1 MERERRHWP
10 IAFAAVMIIAAAS
23 IVGCGVVGPGH
34 DAANGHGETALERT
48 AGTAPAEPGR
58 TGTERSGSANQQDT
72 ELIDPK
78 ELACLNRGVDDT
90 YPGDA
95 WFVLAAGHA
104 MPDDCGEARPAPA
117 GNEEGQ
123 ADREQAERSEAAGAS
138 DGSGQ
143 AAASAGQ
150 RTRVM
155 LDVPQRVQ
163 ETGYWCVPA
172 ALQMVLAYH
181 GIDVSQSTLAARMNT
196 KPDTGTVDVD
206 LARVANAY
214 LFGVEDA
221 DPSGAGYRVQAVTRG
236 DTDPSVAATFAER
249 VKADMASRD
258 PVFATVDL
266 HALYPQFGHISHAIV
281 IIGYDADPGGAI
293 VNYHFIDP
301 YYRVQDV
308 TYGGRKI
315 AGAAEMVNAIVTNEE
330 PAYVW

>member
-34 DAANGHGETALERT
+34 DAANGHGEPALERT
-48 AGTAPAEPGR
+48 AGTALAEPGR

-138 DGSGQ
+138 G
-143 AAASAGQ
+143 AI
-150 RTRVM
+150 
-155 LDVPQRVQ
+155 
-163 ETGYWCVPA
+163 
-172 ALQMVLAYH
+172 
-181 GIDVSQSTLAARMNT
+181 GISDRS
-196 KPDTGTVDVD
+196 
-206 LARVANAY
+206 
-214 LFGVEDA
+214 E
-221 DPSGAGYRVQAVTRG
+221 
-236 DTDPSVAATFAER
+236 VAAPIPALSAIMPPQSPRCLVSFKDISRPSESPGFAR
-249 VKADMASRD
+249 R
-258 PVFATVDL
+258 
-266 HALYPQFGHISHAIV
+266 
-281 IIGYDADPGGAI
+281 
-293 VNYHFIDP
+293 
-301 YYRVQDV
+301 
-308 TYGGRKI
+308 
-315 AGAAEMVNAIVTNEE
+315 
-330 PAYVW
+330 